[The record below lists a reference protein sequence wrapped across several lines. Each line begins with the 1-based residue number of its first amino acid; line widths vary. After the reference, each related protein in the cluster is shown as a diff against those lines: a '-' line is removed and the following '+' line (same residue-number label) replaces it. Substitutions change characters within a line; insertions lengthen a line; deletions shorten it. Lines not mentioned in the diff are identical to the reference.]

1 MIFIVAGYKA
11 KIKRMFVGY
20 GLAPYTILIFILT
33 TFGIYVPFGLILRN
47 NYFKEY
53 ANTSTS
59 IMFWK
64 IIAFMSMLGPACY
77 IFFTWIY
84 MTVNIPLLFPITY
97 LFLSKMLNLKD
108 LKYHAIFQAGHP
120 WKLAMKNK
128 NESKDELKHHSTSES

>member
-11 KIKRMFVGY
+11 KIKRMFASY
-20 GLAPYTILIFILT
+20 GLALYTILIFILT
-33 TFGIYVPFGLILRN
+33 TFGIYVPLGLILRN
-47 NYFKEY
+47 NYFQEF

-84 MTVNIPLLFPITY
+84 MNVSVPLLFPITY
-97 LFLSKMLNLKD
+97 LDMF
-108 LKYHAIFQAGHP
+108 FV
-120 WKLAMKNK
+120 KNY
-128 NESKDELKHHSTSES
+128 ELEGCEILC

>member
-20 GLAPYTILIFILT
+20 GLAPYTILIFTLT
-33 TFGIYVPFGLILRN
+33 SFTIYVPFGLILRY
-47 NYFKEY
+47 NYFQEY

-84 MTVNIPLLFPITY
+84 MTVSIPLLFPIT
-97 LFLSKMLNLKD
+97 
-108 LKYHAIFQAGHP
+108 
-120 WKLAMKNK
+120 
-128 NESKDELKHHSTSES
+128 